1 VKRLTLAALVA
12 SLAGDVLLL
21 WPSLFLP
28 GLVAFLVAQVC
39 YVLAFSRGV
48 GFLPSKKAVV
58 AAAIFV
64 VSAVAMIWPGIG
76 AGLKAPVFAYVAMLG
91 RMVAQAAGRATVLRD
106 LPAVLVAVGA
116 AVFMASDLTLALATF
131 GATSWPVD
139 QATLPTYYCAQ
150 GLIAFFILPRGSSN
164 G

>member
-1 VKRLTLAALVA
+1 MALAVPA
-12 SLAGDVLLL
+12 
-21 WPSLFLP
+21 

-48 GFLPSKKAVV
+48 GFLPSKEALAAVAVFV
-58 AAAIFV
+58 ALV
-64 VSAVAMIWPGIG
+64 LAMIWPGIG
-76 AGLKAPVFAYVAMLG
+76 AGLKAPVALYVAMLG
-91 RMVAQAAGRATVLRD
+91 LMVAQATGRATVLRD
-106 LPAVLVAVGA
+106 RAAVLVAVGA

-131 GATSWPVD
+131 GVTNWPVD

-150 GLIAFFILPRGSSN
+150 ALIAFFILPRGSSD